1 MSILVIGS
9 TGNIGSKVV
18 HELSLRGAK
27 VRALTHKSQ
36 KTDFPAGVT
45 PVKGDVTDME
55 SMRKAL
61 SGIDTLFLLN
71 PVVPDE
77 LNRALLTLNLAI
89 EARIKRIVYFSMFHA
104 DVFLD
109 CPHACAKYATE
120 LMIERF
126 GIPATILRPNYFF
139 QNDGQPVLEHGSYP
153 MPIGSLGTSMVDARD
168 IAEVAALSLI
178 KRDKAPEPLPSE
190 TIEIHGPD
198 VVTSDSA
205 VALWSAVLGR
215 KVTYPGDDLHAF
227 EKQLRSKMPS
237 AMAYDVAGM
246 FRGFQRDGMV
256 AKPEAVDRVVKLL
269 GRPLRTYR
277 SYAEETKSQGQELPL
292 AV

>member
-27 VRALTHKSQ
+27 VQALIHKS
-36 KTDFPAGVT
+36 KKADFPAGVT

-89 EARIKRIVYFSMFHA
+89 EAGIKRIVYFSMFHA

-190 TIEIHGPD
+190 IIEIHGPD

-205 VALWSAVLGR
+205 VALWSEVLGR

-227 EKQLRSKMPS
+227 EKQLRSMMPS

-256 AKPEAVDRVVKLL
+256 AKPGAVDRVVSLL

-277 SYAEETKSQGQELPL
+277 SYAEETKRQGRELPV